1 MRNLLSFGGIL
12 FLLAGLQSC
21 TGSTA
26 QPGTGNEMAVPDS
39 LKKETTAANPF
50 DRALHYSWL
59 AENDTVNT
67 LAKRIPAPEGFVR
80 VKTAPGSYQSWLRNL
95 PLLEAGVPVKLYNGT
110 LKSTQEVHVAVINM
124 DVGKRDLQQCADA
137 VMRLRAEYL
146 YSVKDWENIRFKYT
160 SGDRIDFTRW
170 SKGERP
176 KVSGN
181 KVIWTSGNKKGTD
194 HGNFREYM
202 DNVFTFAGSSSLSK
216 ELKPVQANDLAIG
229 DVFIVGGFPG
239 HAVTVID
246 VAENPSTGEKRFM
259 LCQSYMPAQQVHV
272 LKNPESNAVTPWFGI
287 PAAGAELQTPEWTFP
302 PNSLMRFPQTPVR

>member
-1 MRNLLSFGGIL
+1 MRSFLLFCGIL
-12 FLLAGLQSC
+12 PVLAGFQSC
-21 TGSTA
+21 TGTSA
-26 QPGTGNEMAVPDS
+26 RPGEMPEYEVPDS
-39 LKKETTAANPF
+39 LKNNIASETFF
-50 DRALHYSWL
+50 DQSLHYSWL
-59 AENDTVNT
+59 DNTDTINT
-67 LAKRIPAPEGFVR
+67 LAKRIAVPAGFVR
-80 VKTAPGSYQSWLRNL
+80 VKTKPGSYYSWLRNL
-95 PLLEAGVPVKLYNGT
+95 PLLDAGTPVKLYNGS
-110 LKSTQEVHVAVINM
+110 LKGTQDVHVAVVNM

-146 YSVKDWENIRFKYT
+146 FSVMDWESIRFKYT
-160 SGDRIDFTRW
+160 SGDRVDFMRW

-176 KVSGN
+176 KVAGN
-181 KVIWTSGNKKGTD
+181 KVVWTTGNKKGTD
-194 HGNFREYM
+194 HVNFREYM

-216 ELKPVQANDLAIG
+216 ELQPVKVNDMMIG

-246 VAENPSTGEKRFM
+246 MAENPATGEKRFM

-272 LKNPESNAVTPWFGI
+272 LKNPESDQVSPWYTV

>member
-1 MRNLLSFGGIL
+1 MHNLLAFGGIL
-12 FLLAGLQSC
+12 FLFAGLQSC

-26 QPGTGNEMAVPDS
+26 QPGAGNTETIPDS
-39 LKKETTAANPF
+39 LQKEIAAENPF
-50 DRALHYSWL
+50 DKSLRYAWL

-67 LAKRIPAPEGFVR
+67 LAKRIPVPEGFVR
-80 VKTAPGSYQSWLRNL
+80 VKTEPGSYYSWLRNL
-95 PLLEAGVPVKLYNGT
+95 PLLENGAPVKLHNGS
-110 LKSTQEVHVAVINM
+110 LKGNQDVHVAVVNI

-146 YSVKDWENIRFKYT
+146 YATTAWEAIRFKYT

-216 ELKPVQANDLAIG
+216 ELQPVKMNDMKIG

-246 VAENPSTGEKRFM
+246 MAENPATGEKRFM

-272 LKNPESNAVTPWFGI
+272 LKNPEADNGSPWYSIGSDHT
-287 PAAGAELQTPEWTFP
+287 ELRTPEWTFP
-302 PNSLMRFPQTPVR
+302 PNSLKRFPQ